1 MTEVMEGQISLFDLD
16 IWSGRMSPAHSVPTT
31 AKTSESSLKRQP
43 KSQTRMPLFLELR
56 GSGHKQD
63 ASWEMGGALLGEY
76 TMHSF
81 GEFRNGESAYVYLLT
96 STETPQERYCL
107 NCGEKPLTEIQ
118 SKLSQILESNPDPR
132 YYLSARAC
140 AGILNRAKR
149 RNKPLPDELREAL
162 ERQME
167 SDPST
172 VTGDADSRNVFDA
185 RGNGGGGLTPTITG
199 DHQNRITDY
208 TAIIVEHSRK
218 SGFTSG
224 RKLSQA

>member
-1 MTEVMEGQISLFDLD
+1 MKGVMEGQMSLFDLD
-16 IWSGRMSPAHSVPTT
+16 TWSGRTCREHSAATA
-31 AKTSESSLKRQP
+31 AKTSESSSKRQP
-43 KSQTRMPLFLELR
+43 KSQTRMPLFLDLR
-56 GSGHKQD
+56 ESGHKQD
-63 ASWEMGGALLGEY
+63 ASWVQGGALLGEY

-81 GEFRNGESAYVYLLT
+81 GESPSVERES
-96 STETPQERYCL
+96 R
-107 NCGEKPLTEIQ
+107 
-118 SKLSQILESNPDPR
+118 LSQILVDNPHPK

-140 AGILNRAKR
+140 AGILNRAKK

-167 SDPST
+167 SDPSI

-208 TAIIVEHSRK
+208 TAIVVEHSRK